1 LIYFPPFGE
10 AGGWEKSFFIV
21 KFTFQGPGSCA
32 EIGGMKATLS
42 PRKEMMPTTSHVG
55 PVLRRHRERLGLT
68 LEVVAKAAGI
78 TTVALHRLETRQ
90 SSSKGDTYERVAVAM
105 DLDYDLIVH
114 EAALEA
120 RDDPDDL

>member
-1 LIYFPPFGE
+1 M
-10 AGGWEKSFFIV
+10 
-21 KFTFQGPGSCA
+21 
-32 EIGGMKATLS
+32 GGMKTTLS

-78 TTVALHRLETRQ
+78 TVVALHRLETGQ
-90 SSSKGDTYERVAVAM
+90 ACSKGDTYERVAVAM
-105 DLDYDLIVH
+105 DLNYDLIVH